1 MNPSSNDDAS
11 KVPFSSSLASGEVP
25 DRMKATVDTETNSKN
40 IKPGGVST
48 TNEITSKDI
57 PDSLKQIPTSS
68 TDELKKLATAAAAAE
83 GNNNVKNDDGV
94 NEDKERDEKEIK
106 TEKITDNSA
115 QSTTTNVIAD
125 VFVAAAA
132 VASSKTTNDDTAAL
146 DNNDKKTPEVPKKRS
161 RKKWKKPADKPC
173 RPLSAYNVYFRKERA
188 VMLGDAADKN
198 EHVAGKKRVHRK
210 THGKIG
216 FAEMARIIG
225 GRWKALGEEE
235 KEEFVEVAAVEKER
249 YAKEL
254 AAWREEQ
261 KKKTIISTM
270 GPGGRKSK
278 VGKGSSSS
286 KASDDGD
293 DDLVESI
300 AEEREKLIRNHQ
312 VFRMQMMQ
320 EMQAGHLARLPL
332 AGMGGEGR
340 PMPTIDYLRTMQ
352 DERAAA
358 FFGRNR
364 MGASSNFF
372 SHYPSAAESS
382 ARDLFHSMSSM
393 GSTPGGF
400 GSGMVPGQDGS
411 GRDSDQ
417 LRQLQLARMQM
428 MNGGGG
434 GGGSFGGSSGP
445 SNMPGSFGGS
455 SGMSNAT
462 PFGMGFGNS
471 GGMGGSVGPTGNA
484 MGNTMGTD
492 VGGGG
497 GGMNFGSSSNA
508 MMSPAGSR
516 MFGGGS
522 GSGGFGAPFGSQS
535 ESQQQSNRQHQ
546 QQQGMGGAM
555 GGGSGGGFGMA
566 NMGGAIG
573 NNTGAGNAMNNAM
586 GGAMGGGGGASVG
599 FGMGGTIGNNTG
611 GGNNMNN
618 AMGMTPMQ
626 QYEQNRFNPDNMEA
640 AMRRFQQ
647 QNRYNG
653 GSM

>member
-1 MNPSSNDDAS
+1 M
-11 KVPFSSSLASGEVP
+11 G
-25 DRMKATVDTETNSKN
+25 
-40 IKPGGVST
+40 
-48 TNEITSKDI
+48 
-57 PDSLKQIPTSS
+57 
-68 TDELKKLATAAAAAE
+68 
-83 GNNNVKNDDGV
+83 
-94 NEDKERDEKEIK
+94 
-106 TEKITDNSA
+106 
-115 QSTTTNVIAD
+115 
-125 VFVAAAA
+125 
-132 VASSKTTNDDTAAL
+132 
-146 DNNDKKTPEVPKKRS
+146 
-161 RKKWKKPADKPC
+161 
-173 RPLSAYNVYFRKERA
+173 
-188 VMLGDAADKN
+188 
-198 EHVAGKKRVHRK
+198 VHRK

-434 GGGSFGGSSGP
+434 GGGGGSFGGSSGP

-497 GGMNFGSSSNA
+497 G
-508 MMSPAGSR
+508 
-516 MFGGGS
+516 
-522 GSGGFGAPFGSQS
+522 SGGFGAPFGSQS

-546 QQQGMGGAM
+546 QQQGMGGAT
-555 GGGSGGGFGMA
+555 GGGS
-566 NMGGAIG
+566 
-573 NNTGAGNAMNNAM
+573 AMNNVM

-599 FGMGGTIGNNTG
+599 FEMGGSIGN
-611 GGNNMNN
+611 
-618 AMGMTPMQ
+618 
-626 QYEQNRFNPDNMEA
+626 
-640 AMRRFQQ
+640 
-647 QNRYNG
+647 
-653 GSM
+653 